1 MLLFY
6 SVWRF
11 IASFLSFLT
20 LLPLFCPPPYITM
33 DALIFRLL
41 GEGFHA
47 NGGAMASD
55 RRPAWP
61 GTGQHGAVSPFICFD
76 PLWPAR
82 WPVRVWERCICCSF
96 IFISGLCGH
105 WGRRHALRRGL
116 VLNGCGLLITAVTLI
131 AVPEQAVW
139 CGVLTFLGCATLLT
153 IPVDR
158 LLRGRWAVAGLA
170 VSLVL
175 LAVFWPVNR
184 GWLGFG
190 ALQLWQLPDVLY
202 HSRLLTVLGFPFA
215 GFSSSDYFSI
225 LPWYFLF
232 LAGYFARPLLF
243 ANEQVKK
250 VARLRLPLLDR
261 LGRKSLPVYL
271 VHQPLCMAVC
281 MVFLSP
287 ASPFRLVN

>member
-1 MLLFY
+1 MQTGERWHLVDGLRGLALANMVLYHLLFDVY
-6 SVWRF
+6 VIW
-11 IASFLSFLT
+11 
-20 LLPLFCPPPYITM
+20 
-33 DALIFRLL
+33 
-41 GEGFHA
+41 G
-47 NGGAMASD
+47 
-55 RRPAWP
+55 
-61 GTGQHGAVSPFICFD
+61 FD

-96 IFISGLCGH
+96 IFISGLCWH

-158 LLRGRWAVAGLA
+158 LLQGRWAVAGLA
-170 VSLVL
+170 MSLVL

-190 ALQLWQLPDVLY
+190 ALQLWQLPDALY

-250 VARLRLPLLDR
+250 VARLRLPLLDW

-287 ASPFRLVN
+287 ASPLCLVN